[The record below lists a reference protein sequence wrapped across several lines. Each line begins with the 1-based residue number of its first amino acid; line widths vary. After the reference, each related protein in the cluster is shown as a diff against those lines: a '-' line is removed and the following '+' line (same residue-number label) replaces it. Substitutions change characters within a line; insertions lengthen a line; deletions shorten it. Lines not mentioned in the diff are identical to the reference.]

1 MDFESIRPIISGI
14 VGGVISLWLIGRLG
28 KGIPRSF
35 GAKGAEELVQENKT
49 KIIVSNVLFFANI
62 AGGFLLYHYG
72 YFERDDWRG
81 LALAFGSAT
90 ISPVVFLLFASIGS
104 GNRQIKEALLAY
116 AISQRVPFAILYGA
130 FAIGAA
136 CFFAALASMIGR

>member
-1 MDFESIRPIISGI
+1 MDFESVRPIISGI

-116 AISQRVPFAILYGA
+116 AISQRVPLAILYGG
-130 FAIGAA
+130 FAIGAV